1 MGRNNGNLI
10 VTVDGDNN
18 FYESVLTIETVIN
31 RTIKILRMKD
41 YNFIQKV
48 NDKFLK

>member
-1 MGRNNGNLI
+1 MNKI
-10 VTVDGDNN
+10 ITIDGDNHYYN
-18 FYESVLTIETVIN
+18 NLLDIN
-31 RTIKILRMKD
+31 ISIGDRKIRLIRKKD